1 MADVITDTEQVKTV
15 VQGASVWIPVLS
27 TLTGGVLAGGV
38 ALLVSRV
45 NHRYARERE
54 AAAAAE
60 RLRHEQQLTE
70 DKRQK
75 ELLYITTEL
84 VFTLEIFAEECARV
98 ADDSGEPDERGEYR
112 PTTKTPELEISDI
125 KGDWRTLP
133 ALIMYR
139 IRELPVLMNE
149 AHRNISAAAEH
160 DWAPYY
166 TESFQERQYQYARL
180 GLKALTLA
188 RRLRQLAGLPGT
200 RLDATEWSAQP
211 VLWGRWRLERNRRY
225 QQRILRE
232 RELAT
237 FQIANNQHNQNN
249 GQHDK
254 PAGPNHGDTP

>member
-1 MADVITDTEQVKTV
+1 MADGFSEWLPVI
-15 VQGASVWIPVLS
+15 S
-27 TLTGGVLAGGV
+27 TLSGGGLAFYA
-38 ALLVSRV
+38 ALVV
-45 NHRYARERE
+45 NKRSHKYALERE
-54 AAAAAE
+54 TLAAKE
-60 RLRHEQQLTE
+60 RQRQEQQLAE

-84 VFTLEIFAEECARV
+84 VFTLEIFAEECASV

-112 PTTKTPELEISDI
+112 STTKTPELEISDI

-149 AHRNISAAAEH
+149 ARRNISAAAEN

-166 TESFQERQYQYARL
+166 TESFQERRYQYARL

-225 QQRILRE
+225 KQRILRE

-237 FQIANNQHNQNN
+237 FQIANIQHNQNH

-254 PAGPNHGDTP
+254 PAGPDHGDTP

>member
-1 MADVITDTEQVKTV
+1 MANGFSEWLPVI
-15 VQGASVWIPVLS
+15 S
-27 TLTGGVLAGGV
+27 TLSGGGLAFYA
-38 ALLVSRV
+38 ALVV
-45 NHRYARERE
+45 NKRSHKYALERE
-54 AAAAAE
+54 TLAAKE
-60 RLRHEQQLTE
+60 RQRQEQQLAE

-98 ADDSGEPDERGEYR
+98 ADDTGEPDERGEYR

-149 AHRNISAAAEH
+149 ALRNISAAAEH

-237 FQIANNQHNQNN
+237 FQIANNQHNQNH

-254 PAGPNHGDTP
+254 PAGQDRGDTP